1 MSTPAGA
8 ISALAGAAG
17 LALGLAAATA
27 DVPGLAAGA
36 GVLAL
41 TAGVLGWR
49 SASARPAAVDPD
61 ELTKARAREQIL
73 GDRLA
78 MLEAAQAA
86 AIRLAA
92 PSTEHDSAG
101 LLVSA
106 GSSPAEGNGLA
117 QGSAKAG
124 GEKLLND
131 PQTGLFTEAYFA
143 VALEQRIAAARR
155 RLRPVALVLL
165 EAVNVDGSAAIDAG
179 HVTAALKATL
189 READTACRLD
199 DGRFALLLEDT
210 PENGAIW
217 TVERVR
223 THLNEQDRNVTVW
236 AGVACYPAHA
246 FDTVEIL
253 EQVHVALAHAK
264 EWAQGAIEVAHAD

>member
-1 MSTPAGA
+1 M
-8 ISALAGAAG
+8 AG
-17 LALGLAAATA
+17 LATGVAAAVA
-27 DVPGLAAGA
+27 GLPGLAAGS

-41 TAGVLGWR
+41 TAGLVGFR
-49 SASARPAAVDPD
+49 AAEGRPTPVDPD
-61 ELTKARAREQIL
+61 ELTQAKAREQVLLDRIAIL
-73 GDRLA
+73 
-78 MLEAAQAA
+78 EQAA
-86 AIRLAA
+86 RTARGEETPA
-92 PSTEHDSAG
+92 
-101 LLVSA
+101 A
-106 GSSPAEGNGLA
+106 GSAPAPTT
-117 QGSAKAG
+117 
-124 GEKLLND
+124 EKLLID
-131 PQTGLFTEAYFA
+131 AETGLFTEAYFA
-143 VALEQRIAAARR
+143 VALEHRIAAARR

-165 EAVNVDGSAAIDAG
+165 EAVESGGEDPVEAEL
-179 HVTAALKATL
+179 VTVALKATL

-223 THLNEQDRNVTVW
+223 SHLNEQGRAITVW

-253 EQVHVALAHAK
+253 EQAHLALNQAK